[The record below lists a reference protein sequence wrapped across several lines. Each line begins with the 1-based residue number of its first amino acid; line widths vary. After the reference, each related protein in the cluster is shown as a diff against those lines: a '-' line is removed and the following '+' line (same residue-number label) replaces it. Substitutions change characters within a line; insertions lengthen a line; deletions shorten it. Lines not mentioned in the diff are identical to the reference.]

1 MSAQARHDLVI
12 FGGRVM
18 DPESGLDDTA
28 TVAIDDGRISFVGAG
43 RPAGR
48 VEVDADGHVVAAGFI
63 DMHSHGQDA
72 ENYEVQARD
81 GVTTALE
88 LEAGVGD
95 VDAWYDR
102 REGKS
107 LINYGASVGHIPVRI
122 DVMGDPSDF
131 IPSGDAAYRAASDE
145 QIDEMKGRVERGLR
159 RGALAVGFGI
169 AYTPAAS
176 RWEVLELF
184 RVAAQ
189 HGATCHVHMRGA
201 GNAEPGG
208 ALEALEEVITGS
220 AITGAP
226 LHVVHI
232 SSSALRA
239 TPHLLQVIEEA
250 GSKGLDVTTECYP
263 YPAAMSFLESALFE
277 KDWQRTFGVDYGD
290 LEWVE
295 TGERLTA
302 ESFAG
307 YRKKGGLVVMHT
319 IPDDVVQLAVSSPL
333 TMIASD
339 GLLRLGK
346 GHPRTAGTYSR
357 VLGRFVRESGSV
369 PLMGALRKMALAP
382 AQRMEKHAPMFG
394 AKGRVQVG
402 ADADLVV
409 FDPALVIDRSTY
421 REPTLP
427 PDGIRDVLVNGVPVV
442 RDGRL
447 QEGVRPG
454 HGVRAAMA

>member
-1 MSAQARHDLVI
+1 
-12 FGGRVM
+12 
-18 DPESGLDDTA
+18 
-28 TVAIDDGRISFVGAG
+28 
-43 RPAGR
+43 
-48 VEVDADGHVVAAGFI
+48 
-63 DMHSHGQDA
+63 
-72 ENYEVQARD
+72 
-81 GVTTALE
+81 
-88 LEAGVGD
+88 
-95 VDAWYDR
+95 
-102 REGKS
+102 
-107 LINYGASVGHIPVRI
+107 
-122 DVMGDPSDF
+122 MGERSDF

-145 QIDEMKGRVERGLR
+145 QIDEMKGLIERGLR

-184 RVAAQ
+184 RVAAK

-263 YPAAMSFLESALFE
+263 YPAAMTFLESALFE
-277 KDWQRTFGVDYGD
+277 KDWQRTFGADYGD

-357 VLGRFVRESGSV
+357 MLGRFVRESGSV

-382 AQRMEKHAPMFG
+382 AQRLEKRAPMFG

-454 HGVRAAMA
+454 RGVRAPMA

>member
-1 MSAQARHDLVI
+1 
-12 FGGRVM
+12 M